1 VSDRRP
7 PVEDRRLLGDLL
19 IEAGIATRRAI
30 TSGLEEQRVRG
41 GRLGFNLLKMGLA
54 TPASL
59 HLFLEDHFEVLQ
71 PGLAGEVLT
80 RPPVDRIPGRL
91 AHYYGMV
98 PVAVEDGVLAL
109 GLSSADVPALIP
121 AVEELTGLRV
131 DPLICPPSLI
141 TEVLR
146 RFYPAEVE
154 PGVLYFPGAEN
165 HLVLA
170 DRGRGIVPVLP
181 EVLRADAPPSDR
193 LRALAA
199 EAVRRGARSIRVEP
213 QAKTVR
219 VVFSGRRVDDE
230 EVAQDRGSYPGLAR
244 LIEGLAGMASRGRT
258 IPKTGRFTLL
268 IEGRRVA
275 VSVSALPGLEGD
287 TYTLDLR
294 DERIATP
301 KVEEIRSDLPGLAP
315 LLDRLAEDGR
325 GLLVVAAADSQGAA
339 TAIRS
344 ALDLLGGRRP
354 GRVGLGEIG
363 ALAGL
368 EAFPLARDG
377 EAIDFT
383 AVLDRAVQSE
393 PDIVL
398 IPDLLESGRAAA
410 AAEQAGRRITLATL
424 TRPGDAAD
432 AVETIGRAGLGRL
445 LRPVLS
451 GILAVR
457 LMEELCAA
465 CRRPVDLIDLLAPSP
480 AHRRP
485 PPGTYAAAQ
494 GCAACRGSG
503 VLRLQPVFDL
513 LTPTREN
520 ALFASQGSAAVLRRD
535 RVRRGEETL
544 CLAGLRKAATG
555 LVDVR
560 EPLRLLLHER

>member
-1 VSDRRP
+1 LSDGRP
-7 PVEDRRLLGDLL
+7 PAEDRRLLGDLL
-19 IEAGIATRRAI
+19 IEAGIATRRAVA
-30 TSGLEEQRVRG
+30 SGLEEQRVRG
-41 GRLGFNLLKMGLA
+41 GRLGYNLLKMGLA

-59 HLFLEDHFEVLQ
+59 HLFLEDHFEDLQ

-131 DPLICPPSLI
+131 DPLICPPSII

-165 HLVLA
+165 QLVLA

-181 EVLRADAPPSDR
+181 EVLRPEAPPSDR
-193 LRALAA
+193 LRAIAA
-199 EAVRRGARSIRVEP
+199 EAVRRGARSIRIEP
-213 QAKTVR
+213 QAKIVR
-219 VVFSGRRVDDE
+219 VVFSGRRVDDQ
-230 EVAQDRGSYPGLAR
+230 EVTQERGIYPGLAR
-244 LIEGLAGMASRGRT
+244 LIEGLSGIATRGRV
-258 IPKTGRFTLL
+258 IPKVGRFTLL

-294 DERIATP
+294 DERVVAGNAQD
-301 KVEEIRSDLPGLAP
+301 VRDDLPGLAP
-315 LLDRLAEDGR
+315 LVDRLAEDGR
-325 GLLVVAAADSQGAA
+325 GLLVVAAADELGAA
-339 TAIRS
+339 TAVRC
-344 ALDLLGGRRP
+344 ALDLLGGRHPR
-354 GRVGLGEIG
+354 RAGLGEIG
-363 ALAGL
+363 AMAGL
-368 EAFPLARDG
+368 DPFPLARDG
-377 EAIDFT
+377 EAFPFE
-383 AVLDRAVQSE
+383 AVLERAGQAS
-393 PDIVL
+393 PDVLL
-398 IPDLLESGRAAA
+398 IPDLLEPGRAAA
-410 AAEQAGRRITLATL
+410 AAGQAGRRIVLATVV
-424 TRPGDAAD
+424 PAGDAA
-432 AVETIGRAGLGRL
+432 AVIESIARAGLARL

-457 LMEELCAA
+457 LMEELCTG
-465 CRRPVDLIDLLAPSP
+465 CRRPVDLADLLAGSP

-485 PPGTYAAAQ
+485 PPGEFAAGQ
-494 GCAACRGSG
+494 GCASCRGSG
-503 VLRLQPVFDL
+503 VMRLRPVFDL
-513 LTPTREN
+513 
-520 ALFASQGSAAVLRRD
+520 FAPAPGSEMFAPQASAASMRRD